1 MGVDFLMKKHILFFL
16 ATLVFCPLQSIAS
29 VASNQIIV
37 VANVDELTTDL
48 TREQVRNLF
57 MGASIGRN
65 LEPITLPPHNRTR
78 SLFNAKVIGMAEQ
91 RIQSYW
97 AQMKFTGRL
106 SQPKEVTSEQ
116 EMVKYIVQ
124 HKGSIGYLTADT
136 ELPEGLSVLF
146 SSE

>member
-1 MGVDFLMKKHILFFL
+1 MKKLLLFAFIAL
-16 ATLVFCPLQSIAS
+16 AFNPLQSIATL
-29 VASNQIIV
+29 ASNQIII
-37 VANVDELTTDL
+37 VANVDDQTLNL

-65 LEPITLPPHNRTR
+65 LEPVALPPHNHTR

-106 SQPKEVTSEQ
+106 SQPREVPSEQ
-116 EMVKYIVQ
+116 EMVKYITQ

-136 ELPEGLSVLF
+136 EIPQGLRVLF
-146 SSE
+146 STD